1 MSFDLTNLVCEMKKL
16 LKLGTT
22 YFIYEIIFVTM
33 VFLVL
38 FLVATSNKPFQV
50 NKNCDTVTG
59 SCVTDSNDIK
69 IREVRNK

>member
-1 MSFDLTNLVCEMKKL
+1 MKEL

-22 YFIYEIIFVTM
+22 YFVYEIIFVTM

-50 NKNCDTVTG
+50 KKTCDTVTG
-59 SCVTDSNDIK
+59 SCITESNDIK